1 MWIENAT
8 DLVERTKKKKLR
20 LQRDICEGTRV
31 SMDGQQLRI
40 TGRETPESIQQ
51 FGLTPQSSGNINLVQ
66 DVSK

>member
-1 MWIENAT
+1 
-8 DLVERTKKKKLR
+8 
-20 LQRDICEGTRV
+20 
-31 SMDGQQLRI
+31 MDGQQLRI